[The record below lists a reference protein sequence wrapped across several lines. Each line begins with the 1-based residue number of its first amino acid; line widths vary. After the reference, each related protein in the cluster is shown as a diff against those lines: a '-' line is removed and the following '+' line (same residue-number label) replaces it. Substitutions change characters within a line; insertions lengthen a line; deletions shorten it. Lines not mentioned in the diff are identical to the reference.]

1 MPNKF
6 SNGVQG
12 NSPNRQPTAKGV
24 SEGMKY
30 DFLPAIRQAVVE
42 SEGLDH
48 LGKRVAGV
56 GHTQRF
62 AFSGAEKQ
70 PIRSGRH
77 DILEYRRDGIGH
89 VCHARASLGVAHV
102 NDSGWQIDV
111 AATQGQNFP
120 DPHAGMQAD
129 HGHAPPGRASGF
141 QGVEQSFRL
150 VRSQVSDAG
159 VVGAGHLES
168 IGRHSARVEIPR
180 DKFPIDAA
188 NIPQDEAGARRGQP
202 LAEQFLL
209 EGFESQRRNPIQ
221 GSGTE
226 ARGYVASIPTHL
238 VAGVG
243 QIGQPLLLEDG
254 PGVAHGHGSF
264 ACWDH
269 LPVSN
274 DLHTLRSFLVGKL
287 GGESFGLPAYFFP
300 DLAAVGGFV
309 CDVETD
315 IGLPVAWVSASF
327 ALSLVDAREL
337 CALSLSSHFCYLID
351 TLRWEVATLLLPK
364 GATPRH
370 AGQHITTNN
379 CVLFNLNQ
387 NQATSYN
394 GYSNLF
400 VISRSGVRVSPL
412 APDFKGL
419 GPRSWPLFH
428 FSAGRPVGS
437 FG

>member
-1 MPNKF
+1 MSSRRGLAILGHDLHVADGLAFGVGTQVRITFCHFQAGMPDKY

-70 PIRSGRH
+70 PIRSGGH

-89 VCHARASLGVAHV
+89 VRHARASLGVAHV

-168 IGRHSARVEIPR
+168 VGRHSARVEIPR
-180 DKFPIDAA
+180 DEFSIDAA
-188 NIPQDEAGARRGQP
+188 DIPQDEAGARRGQP
-202 LAEQFLL
+202 LTEQFLL
-209 EGFESQRRNPIQ
+209 EGFESQRRNPSQ

-226 ARGYVASIPTHL
+226 ARGYVAGIPTLL

-254 PGVAHGHGSF
+254 PGVAHGHGGFFPALRQHTSMTL
-264 ACWDH
+264 DSDS
-269 LPVSN
+269 LPP
-274 DLHTLRSFLVGKL
+274 DVGGHL
-287 GGESFGLPAYFFP
+287 GGIALAGPTDLLPDETP
-300 DLAAVGGFV
+300 RGVAVV
-309 CDVETD
+309 DVKAD
-315 IGLPVAWVSASF
+315 IGLAIVTTGVGNAPVYPGKFGFFPA
-327 ALSLVDAREL
+327 
-337 CALSLSSHFCYLID
+337 HFC
-351 TLRWEVATLLLPK
+351 
-364 GATPRH
+364 
-370 AGQHITTNN
+370 
-379 CVLFNLNQ
+379 
-387 NQATSYN
+387 
-394 GYSNLF
+394 
-400 VISRSGVRVSPL
+400 
-412 APDFKGL
+412 
-419 GPRSWPLFH
+419 
-428 FSAGRPVGS
+428 
-437 FG
+437 

>member
-1 MPNKF
+1 M
-6 SNGVQG
+6 
-12 NSPNRQPTAKGV
+12 
-24 SEGMKY
+24 EY
-30 DFLPAIRQAVVE
+30 DLLPAIRQAVVE
-42 SEGLDH
+42 SEGLDY
-48 LGKRVAGV
+48 LGERVAGV
-56 GHTQRF
+56 GHTQWI
-62 AFSGAEKQ
+62 AFPGAEKQ
-70 PIRSGRH
+70 TSWGDRH
-77 DILEYRRDGIGH
+77 DTLEYRRDGIGH
-89 VCHARASLGVAHV
+89 VGHARASFGIAHV
-102 NDSGWQIDV
+102 DDSGWQIDV
-111 AATQGQNFP
+111 AAAQGQNLP

-150 VRSQVSDAG
+150 VRPQVSDAG

-168 IGRHSARVEIPR
+168 VGRHSARVEIPG
-180 DKFPIDAA
+180 DEFAIDAA
-188 NIPQDEAGARRGQP
+188 DISQDEAGARRGQP
-202 LAEQFLL
+202 LAEQFLF
-209 EGFESQRRNPIQ
+209 EGFQVQRRDPIQ

-226 ARGYVASIPTHL
+226 AWGNVAGIPTL
-238 VAGVG
+238 FVAGVG
-243 QIGQPLLLEDG
+243 QVGQPLLLEDG
-254 PGVAHGHGSF
+254 PGVAHGHGGF

-269 LPVSN
+269 LTVSN

-287 GGESFGLPAYFFP
+287 GSESFGLPANFFP

-337 CALSLSSHFCYLID
+337 CALSLSGHFCYPID
-351 TLRWEVATLLLPK
+351 TLRWKVATLLLPK
-364 GATPRH
+364 SATPRH
-370 AGQHITTNN
+370 AGQHITTSNY
-379 CVLFNLNQ
+379 VIFNLKQ
-387 NQATSYN
+387 KQATSYN

-400 VISRSGVRVSPL
+400 VISRSGVRVSSL

-419 GPRSWPLFH
+419 GPWSWPLFH